1 MSTIL
6 VPIDFSD
13 NSKEVFLYALL
24 LGQKLRMNVKLLYV
38 YNRSF
43 VPTEPMYFKGDNSLG
58 QEDEKRLKN
67 FARTSL
73 EVESKSVPSG
83 VTLAYE
89 TIIDLSPA
97 NGIRFAAD
105 DEAVDLII
113 MGTTNKTGVFANW
126 LGSTSSQVSETAS
139 KPVLLVPSGLVFKG
153 FKKIV
158 VASHYESAG
167 AAMLREVASLAGL
180 FKASL
185 HFVHVVDPGDKSPHE
200 LIGRAITEQL
210 KAMELPVETSFEV
223 TSIQHE
229 QVAAGLKA
237 FAVDQE
243 ADLLVVVNKRRS
255 GWSSLLF
262 SSLTQQLALTTEK
275 PLLVFH
281 EERVEIIE
289 KWYCWK

>member
-1 MSTIL
+1 MMSTIL

-13 NSKEVFLYALL
+13 NSKDAFLYALL
-24 LGQKLRMNVKLLYV
+24 LGKKLKMNVKLLYV

-43 VPTEPMYFKGDNSLG
+43 VPTEPMYFTGDNSLG

-67 FARTSL
+67 FARESL
-73 EVESKSVPSG
+73 DAESKSVPNG
-83 VTLAYE
+83 VALAYE
-89 TIIDLSPA
+89 TIIDLSPS

-105 DEAVDLII
+105 DEAVDLIV
-113 MGTTNKTGVFANW
+113 MGTTNKTGVFSNW

-139 KPVLLVPSGLVFKG
+139 KPVLLVPSGLVFKD

-167 AAMLREVASLAGL
+167 AAMLRQIADLAAL
-180 FKASL
+180 FKAAL
-185 HFVHVVDPGDKSPHE
+185 HFVHVVHPGDKSPHE

-210 KAMELPVETSFEV
+210 DAMKLPVETSFEV
-223 TSIQHE
+223 TSIKHE
-229 QVAAGLKA
+229 RVAEGLKT
-237 FAVDQE
+237 FAVDHQ

-262 SSLTQQLALTTEK
+262 SSLTQRLALTTDR
-275 PLLVFH
+275 PLLVLH
-281 EERVEIIE
+281 EETVEIN
-289 KWYCWK
+289 